1 MKYVIIVGDGMSDES
16 IPELGGRTPL
26 QAAKTPHMD
35 ELAKGG
41 ELGLVHTT
49 PKGYPP
55 GSDVTQMGILGYDPR
70 KYYTGRSPLEAASI
84 GVQLGKDDVAFRC
97 NLVTLSQGGLPA
109 GQAGKTAAIRRITN
123 KVVMEDYSGGH
134 VTTEEAQVLIRDLND
149 QIGNEMVQFY
159 PGVSYRHLMVWIG
172 GKTQMTCT
180 PPHDISGKPVF
191 DHLPKGDGSDLLREI
206 MEGALAVLDDHPLN
220 TERRKEGKLPANAIW
235 FWGQGKAPSMPKF
248 NERFGLSGAMIA
260 AVDLMKGLGI
270 YAGFELIAV
279 PGATGFLDTNY
290 KGKGEYA
297 LETLKRHDLVYVHV
311 EAPDEAS
318 HMGDLEA
325 KVTAIE
331 RLDAEVVGTIREGL
345 ASSGEHRILIL
356 PDHPNPVKRKTH
368 TSGPVPYL
376 FYHHGSGSP
385 VKASGRPYAEPDAEA
400 TGIVVHE
407 GFQLIERF
415 VQAR

>member
-1 MKYVIIVGDGMSDES
+1 
-16 IPELGGRTPL
+16 
-26 QAAKTPHMD
+26 
-35 ELAKGG
+35 
-41 ELGLVHTT
+41 
-49 PKGYPP
+49 
-55 GSDVTQMGILGYDPR
+55 MGILGYDPK

-84 GVQLGKDDVAFRC
+84 GVMLGKDDVAFRC
-97 NLVTLSQGGLPA
+97 NLVTLSQG
-109 GQAGKTAAIRRITN
+109 QKTADIRRFN
-123 KVVMEDYSGGH
+123 HKLVMEDYSAGH

-149 QIGNEMVQFY
+149 QIGNETIQFY

-172 GKTQMTCT
+172 GKAQMKCT
-180 PPHDISGKPVF
+180 PPHDISGKAVF

-206 MEGALAVLDDHPLN
+206 MEGALEVLADHPLN
-220 TERRKEGKLPANAIW
+220 AERSKEGHLPANAIW

-248 NERFGLSGAMIA
+248 RERFGLSGAMIA

-297 LETLKRHDLVYVHV
+297 LTALNRHDLVYVHV

-318 HMGDLEA
+318 HMGDLAA

-331 RLDAEVVGTIREGL
+331 RFDADVVGTIREGL
-345 ASSGEHRILIL
+345 PSFGEHKILIL
-356 PDHPNPVKRKTH
+356 PDHPNPVKMKTH

-376 FYHHGSGSP
+376 FYHHGANSP

-407 GFQLIERF
+407 GYQLIERF
-415 VQAR
+415 VR